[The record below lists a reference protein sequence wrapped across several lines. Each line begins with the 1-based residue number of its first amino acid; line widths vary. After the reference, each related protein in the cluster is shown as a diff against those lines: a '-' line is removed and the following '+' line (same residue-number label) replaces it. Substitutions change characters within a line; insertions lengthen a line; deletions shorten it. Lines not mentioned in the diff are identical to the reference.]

1 MLPRAYSNLTFI
13 YLKKLI
19 KKNLLKKIVK
29 LRPSGWTISKL
40 LYYLFHRKVL
50 SIFSRSSAW

>member
-40 LYYLFHRKVL
+40 LYYLSHRKVL